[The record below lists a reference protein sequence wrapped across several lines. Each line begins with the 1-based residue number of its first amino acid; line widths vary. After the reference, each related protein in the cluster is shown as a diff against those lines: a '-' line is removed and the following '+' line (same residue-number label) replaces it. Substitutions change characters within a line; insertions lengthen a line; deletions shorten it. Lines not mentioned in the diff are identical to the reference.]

1 MVGGYAM
8 IDCTGLDL
16 TGESLNIPAI
26 YQQLTEQNAKKNKP
40 VLLYNLE
47 NDGEVLTPT
56 WSRLSVGLGGTRDL
70 TIDGYIISVEADGD
84 ITVTESGGGSVDP
97 SDVYTMVDG
106 TGISIVGSG
115 TGTADFFNAVKAA
128 LTVGKPI
135 FIDKLEI
142 SSGDPAATPL
152 SAAFTYNSAYDIMR
166 GFIGNKYVI
175 LAGAADSYS
184 ITIS

>member
-8 IDCTGLDL
+8 IDCTGLNL
-16 TGESLNIPAI
+16 VGENLNIPAI

-47 NDGEVLTPT
+47 NDGELLTPT

-70 TIDGYIISVEADGD
+70 AIDGYVISVEADGD

-97 SDVYTMVDG
+97 SDVFTMVDG
-106 TGISIVGSG
+106 TDISIVSTG

-128 LTVGKPI
+128 VTAGKPI
-135 FIDKLEI
+135 FIDKLEV
-142 SSGDPAATPL
+142 SASDPAVTPVPA
-152 SAAFTYNSAYDIMR
+152 SFAYISHYDILR
-166 GFIGNKYVI
+166 GIIGNKSVI
-175 LAGAADSYS
+175 LSGASDDYA